1 MHASR
6 LSHKWLADA
15 CSWMHAKRRDALAA
29 AVVAAV
35 RGARLTVTALGR
47 SMRGPARE
55 KHCIKRAD
63 RLLSNA
69 KLQRRCFDVY
79 QAQARCILGSL
90 ERPVVLVDWSG
101 LDASQT
107 HFLLRASTPVGG
119 RSLTLYEEVHPLRRK
134 EKRSVHRAFLRRL
147 QSLVPAGC
155 RPIVVTDAG
164 FGIPWFQQVE
174 RLGWDWVGRIRQSHL
189 VRFPHQESWVRG
201 QCFYEQAT
209 GKPQDLG
216 QASLTR
222 QHAWPCR
229 LVFYKARPKGR
240 VKTTRLGQRARSR
253 HSRKNADRERQP
265 WLLATSLSRPARRI
279 VALYAARMQTEEGFR
294 DLKSARYGLSLEY
307 SGTRQLQ
314 RLQVL
319 LLIGS
324 LAMMILWLLGKATEL
339 TGQHRQYQ
347 ANTVKHRA
355 VLSTLFLGLQ
365 VSRDERVALTAR
377 DFAAAARALHTIV
390 SQYAEGD

>member
-69 KLQRRCFDVY
+69 KLQYRCFDVY
-79 QAQARCILGSL
+79 QAQARCILGCL

-134 EKRSVHRAFLRRL
+134 EKPSVHRAFLRRL
-147 QSLVPAGC
+147 QLLVPAGC

-164 FGIPWFQQVE
+164 FRVPWFQQVE
-174 RLGWDWVGRIRQSHL
+174 RLGWDWVGRMCQRHL
-189 VRFPHQESWVRG
+189 VRFPNQESWVLG
-201 QCFYEQAT
+201 KWFYEQAT
-209 GKPQDLG
+209 SRPQDLG
-216 QASLTR
+216 EAYLTR
-222 QHAWPCR
+222 DHALPCR
-229 LVFYKARPKGR
+229 LVLYKARPKGR
-240 VKTTRLGQRARSR
+240 VKTTRFGQRARSR
-253 HSRKNADRERQP
+253 QSRKNAARERQP
-265 WLLATSLSRPARRI
+265 WLLATSLSSPAKQV

-307 SGTRQLQ
+307 SGTRQRE

-324 LAMMILWLLGKATEL
+324 LALMVLWLLGKATEL
-339 TGQHRQYQ
+339 TGQHRQFQ
-347 ANTVKHRA
+347 ANTIKHRA
-355 VLSTLFLGLQ
+355 VLSTIFLGLQ
-365 VSRDERVALTAR
+365 VSRDRRITLTAT
-377 DFAAAARALHTIV
+377 DLAGATRALRRIV
-390 SQYAEGD
+390 AQYAAGA